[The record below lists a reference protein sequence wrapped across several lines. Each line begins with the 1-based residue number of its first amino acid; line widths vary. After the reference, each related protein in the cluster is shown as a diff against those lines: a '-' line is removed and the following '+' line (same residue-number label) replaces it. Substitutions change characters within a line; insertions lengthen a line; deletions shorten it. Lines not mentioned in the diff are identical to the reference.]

1 MFPRNIWQRDSDE
14 ESPRKSRRTTRRA
27 CSPHVQD
34 APAVLMSP
42 SAVSAQDPDAII
54 YDCRPP
60 ILPVSIRMKGLWW
73 SNVVVLAELLIQVT
87 PPGEV
92 SQAGETDDVQSP
104 GLRTV
109 RHVSQ
114 PDVLRDDAACIWVR
128 VFPLGCNQY
137 RPFRRLLVS
146 TVRHTT
152 AMGLWWPPGA
162 PGPVPVSSC
171 NNCMRCVEYFPKM
184 NG

>member
-1 MFPRNIWQRDSDE
+1 M
-14 ESPRKSRRTTRRA
+14 
-27 CSPHVQD
+27 
-34 APAVLMSP
+34 LP

-54 YDCRPP
+54 YDCQPP

-73 SNVVVLAELLIQVT
+73 NNVVVSAELPIQVT

-104 GLRTV
+104 GLGTV
-109 RHVSQ
+109 SHVSE
-114 PDVLRDDAACIWVR
+114 PDVLRGDAACIR
-128 VFPLGCNQY
+128 VGVVPLGCNQY

-152 AMGLWWPPGA
+152 WRLWDYGGRRVLPGLYRFRHATIVCG
-162 PGPVPVSSC
+162 VLNV
-171 NNCMRCVEYFPKM
+171 FQK
-184 NG
+184 

>member
-1 MFPRNIWQRDSDE
+1 MRNL
-14 ESPRKSRRTTRRA
+14 
-27 CSPHVQD
+27 
-34 APAVLMSP
+34 PANLVLMSP

-54 YDCRPP
+54 YDCWPP
-60 ILPVSIRMKGLWW
+60 ILPVSIRMKGLRCN
-73 SNVVVLAELLIQVT
+73 NVVVSAELPIQVT

-104 GLRTV
+104 GLGTV

-114 PDVLRDDAACIWVR
+114 PDVFRGDVACIR
-128 VFPLGCNQY
+128 VGVVPLGCNQY

-152 AMGLWWPPGA
+152 WPTILI
-162 PGPVPVSSC
+162 VTKELNVHYVD
-171 NNCMRCVEYFPKM
+171 R
-184 NG
+184 